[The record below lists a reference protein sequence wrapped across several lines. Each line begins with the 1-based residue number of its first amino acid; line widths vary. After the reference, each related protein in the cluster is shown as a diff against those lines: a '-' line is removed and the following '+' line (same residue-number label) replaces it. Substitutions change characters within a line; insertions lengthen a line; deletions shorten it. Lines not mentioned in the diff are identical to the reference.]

1 MVSDGK
7 TGAGPGDGLTV
18 RPAAHFFVGR
28 VAPFPYL
35 ETVGRN
41 HACQPILSPISG
53 LPMSF
58 PADLA
63 DILPL
68 KNGTQTVRFVKLPGR
83 SMNVE
88 IIRAENGTY
97 GLWIYNVDRR
107 GRKKKLQGFDN
118 LSDETAVSGKWNE
131 FLQKFPALAK
141 Q

>member
-1 MVSDGK
+1 
-7 TGAGPGDGLTV
+7 
-18 RPAAHFFVGR
+18 
-28 VAPFPYL
+28 
-35 ETVGRN
+35 
-41 HACQPILSPISG
+41 
-53 LPMSF
+53 MSF